1 MYHVVWDVDSGGM
14 CDCVRT
20 ENVWEIS
27 LLYTQFLC
35 EPKTVLKNKVY

>member
-1 MYHVVWDVDSGGM
+1 MWDADSGGM

-20 ENVWEIS
+20 ENVWEI
-27 LLYTQFLC
+27 LLSTQFLC